1 MMFFAQDCAVLFDL
15 DGVIVDTGLAHH
27 ASFRQLGEEEGY
39 QISDELFRSLF
50 GRRNEEIFPILFNST
65 LPDDR
70 VAMLSDRKEEIFR
83 AIIVGRV
90 QPLPGVLSL
99 LPALNQAG
107 FQLAIGSSTP
117 RANIEQILLE
127 LNLKKYFAA
136 IISAENV
143 SHGKPHP
150 EVFLNGARALGVPPE
165 QCVVVEDA
173 VAGVEAALRGGMS
186 PLAVTTNHSRS
197 ALAAAHRVVDSLAE
211 VTPDDILQLINQ
223 RC

>member
-1 MMFFAQDCAVLFDL
+1 MFLATDCAVLFDL

-39 QISDELFRSLF
+39 QISDEQFRAIF
-50 GRRNEEIFPILFNST
+50 GRRNEEIFPILFNSS

-83 AIIVGRV
+83 SIIAGCV
-90 QPLPGVLSL
+90 QPLPGITAL
-99 LPALNQAG
+99 LPALCDAG
-107 FQLAIGSSTP
+107 FQLAIGTSTP
-117 RANIEQILLE
+117 RANVDQILHE
-127 LNLKKYFAA
+127 LNLAQYFTA

-150 EVFLNGARALGVPPE
+150 EVFTNGARALGVPAK

-186 PLAVTTNHSRS
+186 ALAVTTNHSRA
-197 ALAAAHRVVDSLAE
+197 ALAAAHRIVDSLAE
-211 VTPDDILQLINQ
+211 VTPEDFLMLIN
-223 RC
+223 